1 MCNAEPLVVP
11 QPDLLIHLSGCSMS
25 LLKERSYDGRDAT
38 PQQGGC
44 ITPVSCFLQQ
54 LVYINLSL
62 NAPCCERREVEGRED
77 SSGLNAMV

>member
-1 MCNAEPLVVP
+1 MVP
-11 QPDLLIHLSGCSMS
+11 QPNLLTHLSGCSML

-44 ITPVSCFLQQ
+44 IMPVFCFLQQ
-54 LVYINLSL
+54 LFYINLPL
-62 NAPCCERREVEGRED
+62 NVPCCEGGEVEGRED